1 MTASIFADTPAI
13 RYEGPDSHT
22 PLAFRYYDADRV
34 VLGRPMA
41 DHLRIA
47 VAYWHSFCG
56 DGADTFGPGT
66 HRRPWH
72 TADDMAHAKMKL
84 HAAFDFF
91 ERLGNPFFCFHDVDV
106 CPLGDSLTEAGD
118 NLFAMRD
125 LIGDRMERT
134 GTKLLWGTANLFSH
148 PRYMAGAATNPDA
161 EVFAYAAGQVRNVLT
176 VTHQLGG
183 ENYVLW
189 GGREGYDT
197 LLNTDMKREQAQLA
211 RFLTMVVEF
220 KHKIGFTGTILI
232 EPKPCEPTKHQYDR
246 DAATV
251 HAFLRR
257 FGLEKEVKLNI
268 EANHATL
275 AGHDFEHEIA
285 YAIANDLL
293 GSVDINRGDGRLGW
307 DTDQFPNNV
316 PELALALVHIVRAGG
331 FATGGMNFDAKI
343 RRQSTEPDDL
353 FHAHI
358 GGMDV
363 LARALLAAEAMI
375 RDGMLQE
382 FVDERYKGWDQGLGA
397 EIMAGDWTLDALAD
411 HALDAGI
418 APKPRS
424 GRQEYLENLVNRF
437 V

>member
-72 TADDMAHAKMKL
+72 TADDMAHAKTKL

-106 CPLGDSLTEAGD
+106 CPLGDNLTEAGD